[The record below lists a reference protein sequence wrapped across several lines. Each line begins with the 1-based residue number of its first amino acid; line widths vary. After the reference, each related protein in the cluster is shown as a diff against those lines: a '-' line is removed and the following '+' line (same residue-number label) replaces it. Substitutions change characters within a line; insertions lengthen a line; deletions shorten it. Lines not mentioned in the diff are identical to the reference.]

1 MGRAGRDA
9 LVAVGDAFRRV
20 VKAHPATYA
29 LAQVARNDDEEW
41 KRRTWAGVEP
51 VLAIL
56 VGYGIE
62 GEAAIHAA
70 RSLRAATFGFV
81 TLELAGGFGLAEDPD
96 DSYRYLVETLD
107 AGLRAQA
114 ARG

>member
-1 MGRAGRDA
+1 MGNRLLVEGLDWSVNDAALRSAFAPFGRVLEA
-9 LVAVGDAFRRV
+9 RV
-20 VKAHPATYA
+20 MT
-29 LAQVARNDDEEW
+29 DWE
-41 KRRTWAGVEP
+41 TG
-51 VLAIL
+51 
-56 VGYGIE
+56 
-62 GEAAIHAA
+62 
-70 RSLRAATFGFV
+70 RSRGFGFV